1 MLYMHS
7 LIIPGCSALMVT
19 SYQNALSYT
28 GSCNKGKRGAGELA
42 AKNQMLLSKNDRISL
57 FFFYWLCLA
66 NIDSHVQPFPASRQ
80 QGNTSC
86 LPRTVADHWYCLPHY
101 LAWSLGVMNFKSD
114 THCLSP
120 CSATDMDKS
129 LYLPE
134 SFFFSLCKVQMTSIL
149 PVETQLM

>member
-7 LIIPGCSALMVT
+7 LIIPGCSALTVT

-57 FFFYWLCLA
+57 FFFFLLA
-66 NIDSHVQPFPASRQ
+66 MSGQYRQPCPASRQ

-86 LPRTVADHWYCLPHY
+86 LPRAVADHWYCLPHY
-101 LAWSLGVMNFKSD
+101 LAWRLGVMNFKSD

-134 SFFFSLCKVQMTSIL
+134 SFFFSLSKVQMTSIL